1 MVRIMIREGED
12 LNEVT
17 NHMGN
22 TPMHFAARNGH
33 YLVVKYLLELG
44 AQGDIVNKQGLTP
57 LKFLQEKMVLS
68 DRLEVMRRKLEAMKN
83 EKDKEKVKMKTKM
96 SAFLDKQKLI
106 ADTYELLFNAEKG
119 VGQRA

>member
-12 LNEVT
+12 MNDVT
-17 NHMGN
+17 THMGN

-44 AQGDIVNKQGLTP
+44 AQADLVNKQGLTP
-57 LKFLQEKMVLS
+57 LKVLLENKVAEE
-68 DRLEVMRRKLEAMKN
+68 RLNAMRRKLEAMKH

-96 SAFLDKQKLI
+96 SSFLDKQRLI
-106 ADTYELLFNAEKG
+106 SDTYELLFNAEKG

>member
-12 LNEVT
+12 MNDVT
-17 NHMGN
+17 THMGN

-44 AQGDIVNKQGLTP
+44 AQADLVNKQGLTP
-57 LKFLQEKMVLS
+57 LKALLENKVAEE
-68 DRLEVMRRKLEAMKN
+68 RLNAMRRKLEAMKH

-96 SAFLDKQKLI
+96 SSFLDKQKLI
-106 ADTYELLFNAEKG
+106 SDTYELLFNAEKG

>member
-12 LNEVT
+12 MNDVT
-17 NHMGN
+17 THMGN

-44 AQGDIVNKQGLTP
+44 AQADLVNKQGLTP
-57 LKFLQEKMVLS
+57 LKALLENKVAEE
-68 DRLEVMRRKLEAMKN
+68 RLNAMRRKLEAMKH

-96 SAFLDKQKLI
+96 SSFLDKQKLI
-106 ADTYELLFNAEKG
+106 SDTYELLFNAEKG
-119 VGQRA
+119 VGKRA

>member
-1 MVRIMIREGED
+1 M
-12 LNEVT
+12 NEVT

-44 AQGDIVNKQGLTP
+44 AQADIINKQGLTP

-83 EKDKEKVKMKTKM
+83 EKDKEKVKIKTKM
-96 SAFLDKQKLI
+96 SAFLDK
-106 ADTYELLFNAEKG
+106 
-119 VGQRA
+119 

>member
-12 LNEVT
+12 MNDVT
-17 NHMGN
+17 THMGN

-44 AQGDIVNKQGLTP
+44 AQADLVNKQGLTP
-57 LKFLQEKMVLS
+57 LKALLENKVAEE
-68 DRLEVMRRKLEAMKN
+68 RLNAMRRKLEAMKH
-83 EKDKEKVKMKTKM
+83 EKDKEKVKMKAKM
-96 SAFLDKQKLI
+96 SSFLDKQKLI
-106 ADTYELLFNAEKG
+106 SDTYELLFNAEKG

>member
-12 LNEVT
+12 MNEVT

-44 AQGDIVNKQGLTP
+44 AQADIINKQGLTP

-83 EKDKEKVKMKTKM
+83 EKDKEKVKIKTKM

>member
-12 LNEVT
+12 MNDVT
-17 NHMGN
+17 THMGN

-44 AQGDIVNKQGLTP
+44 AQADMVNKQGLTP
-57 LKFLQEKMVLS
+57 LKALLENKVPEE
-68 DRLEVMRRKLEAMKN
+68 RLNAMRRKLEAMKH
-83 EKDKEKVKMKTKM
+83 EKDKEKVKMKNKM
-96 SAFLDKQKLI
+96 QNFLDKQRLI
-106 ADTYELLFNAEKG
+106 SDTYELLFNAEKG